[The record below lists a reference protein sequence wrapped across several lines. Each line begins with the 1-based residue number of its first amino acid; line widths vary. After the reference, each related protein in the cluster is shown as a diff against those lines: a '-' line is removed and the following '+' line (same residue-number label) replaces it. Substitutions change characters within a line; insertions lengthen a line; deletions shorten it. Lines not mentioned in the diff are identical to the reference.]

1 LGTQYL
7 GGHFGLSFEFE
18 FLDIMNLH
26 PIHRRGFTQRS
37 LILAGMLGALGL
49 PELAFASYNKLAFEA
64 KTVPEAVKA
73 HQLGTLFESKD
84 IVLTAPDYAENGA
97 AVPLAVATSLPGVR
111 KILVLIE
118 KNPAALV
125 AMFNVSDLID
135 ANFNLRA
142 KMSQTSDVYAVAL
155 TVDGKAFFARKEVK
169 VTIGGCGA

>member
-1 LGTQYL
+1 M
-7 GGHFGLSFEFE
+7 S
-18 FLDIMNLH
+18 LH
-26 PIHRRGFTQRS
+26 SIHRREFAQHS

-73 HQLGTLFESKD
+73 HQPGPLLESKD

-142 KMSQTSDVYAVAL
+142 KMSQTSEVYAVA
-155 TVDGKAFFARKEVK
+155 VMSDGRALYTKKEVK
-169 VTIGGCGA
+169 VTLGGCGG